1 MTREYI
7 VKKAIITIGKLSQ
20 NNAKE
25 VADFADF
32 LLQKQEDEEI
42 RKLTYK
48 MVEESEV
55 FDFLHE
61 EEEIYKLSDAKEVFR

>member
-7 VKKAIITIGKLSQ
+7 VKKAITTIGKLSQ

-61 EEEIYKLSDAKEVFR
+61 EEEIYQLSDAKEVFR

>member
-7 VKKAIITIGKLSQ
+7 VKKAITTIGKLSQ